1 MDVLCLIDCPTLLLI
16 NIPFHLIESGA
27 INTPTRSHPRILGGN
42 WATLLVHYD
51 LLVFTSIF
59 SLSILMRVQ
68 NRYWSC
74 QYFRAETKEQSWE
87 AAAITKPASEWKI
100 TKVCIA
106 IFSLSKYSRSILA
119 PIQSEISG
127 EIPLYICLLSSDL
140 WRLINGCQTL

>member
-100 TKVCIA
+100 TKSA
-106 IFSLSKYSRSILA
+106 SPFSLYLNIADPFWRPSNQRSVGKS
-119 PIQSEISG
+119 PST
-127 EIPLYICLLSSDL
+127 ICLRSSDL